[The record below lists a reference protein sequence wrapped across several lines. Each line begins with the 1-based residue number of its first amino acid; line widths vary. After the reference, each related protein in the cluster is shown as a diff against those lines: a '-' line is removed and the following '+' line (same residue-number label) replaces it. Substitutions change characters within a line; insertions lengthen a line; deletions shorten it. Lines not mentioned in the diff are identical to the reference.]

1 MLEAFSSQTKRLSE
15 GSDLDGSCRL
25 GTEVIHVLPLSPSEL
40 DVVTA
45 GVANATGFF
54 SLATNF

>member
-1 MLEAFSSQTKRLSE
+1 MRFSE

-25 GTEVIHVLPLSPSEL
+25 GTKVIHVLPLSPSEL